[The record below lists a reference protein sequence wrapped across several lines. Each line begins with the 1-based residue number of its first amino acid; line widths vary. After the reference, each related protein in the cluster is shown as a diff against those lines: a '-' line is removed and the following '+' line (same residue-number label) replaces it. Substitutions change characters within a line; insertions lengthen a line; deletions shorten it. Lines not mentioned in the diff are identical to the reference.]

1 MGHSD
6 SGKKPGRNDPCP
18 CGSGKKFKKCHL
30 QSIQEVGTRLSLIE
44 NLEADDRG
52 RVTETIRN
60 FFKDFSPRDVAN
72 ALWTSSLWLP
82 NIGANVKH
90 AFLTSVFL
98 SIPAGEFRSLKE
110 LSDFES
116 FSKFIE
122 YLISNTP
129 SFMPVEDYVP
139 ETDWGEVRLS
149 VGDQCL
155 RFFYGSDLENPY
167 DRLEA
172 FRVIYR
178 SLDGT
183 IKKATGRSPLE
194 DLEAVIAAQD
204 LLIQKVPPHVDRA
217 TLSISPGD
225 FSIPS
230 ESFWRDCLRFA
241 DSEEWMRAISN
252 QPLNAYVVPLGSV
265 TTDRIHPSKIANQLI
280 NGDLLCAIAIEI
292 DGRPVPLLPRRFYCV
307 VIDRWASELRNES
320 LKELRATADFKNAAI
335 GPFFGFLEP
344 RVRENSFFR
353 FASALSSDGNGHEL
367 VFPVVIRSGH
377 SLILFLVAPPLV
389 FTADLEAY
397 LDGIAPQIQ
406 EAKRLLNESPT
417 RLGLRGDQK
426 TVEFRADEGRRLKP
440 TIKVV
445 VPMTGTAP
453 LRFRLPRD
461 FDADIWYLDTTL
473 GLLDEV
479 EEGDELT
486 EFLSWMDKNSTV
498 IEGPFYTVLD
508 LFAAF
513 KDFHG
518 NIISGANEVNFISI
532 DPHGGSDYRF
542 RRLSEFWKRFP
553 GAAPFGDPRHWE
565 ISIEGPRATRFISRR
580 WVVSDM
586 HCQIGPCHLFF
597 SSPFP
602 ELTFPQAKLGAF
614 LAECASDAFSR
625 VFAGTLTHAVFK
637 TYENIRIMFFPASL
651 LDKESFKHLLHL
663 KPEETLMRSDHG
675 FPELGRPTL
684 RVVVNE
690 EEMVRLFSDCIDRS
704 AEVQLVKGLFEELN
718 RLIPDASFSTTYGHL
733 DQFASGLP
741 RFSFFAS
748 ERQASFPEAWPVV
761 VPQAKHFKAARKK
774 IATLAKSLGIE
785 EGSYALDQGKEKL
798 RSLQSAMSRDLDT
811 ILSRFNWIRAVEV
824 LIKGV
829 DSLTNEYERQ
839 KLTLEQSSRREMDI
853 DPNKKM
859 AEVEEKHLQMHKN
872 FRYLIEKI
880 VQLRPEGADEFSDE
894 EMAFAIAYVDW
905 LHVIYTG
912 NDGLY
917 YGIHPV
923 GLKINQEFLPEVQYP
938 EESKTNHEQFA
949 LEQAKR
955 IISPNTEDRLERI
968 TSPDDWV
975 NSLDVAW
982 KADFGFGFKNLIA
995 VLETLTFW
1003 PQFNQSEQGASYH
1016 AGESD
1021 IGQALLRA
1029 KPDADVSQVPAIL
1042 DFLTLKNDGILRL
1055 LDKENDEAE
1064 IPIWEHKK
1072 RPHRYT
1078 IRPLI
1083 QTGTEFMWGPFSTR
1097 RAAKVWAG
1105 VPATGY
1111 LPVDYEAQNVAAFL
1125 EKHREDIENALEEK
1139 CKSVTSRHT
1148 QYAEKNVFLHKRDA
1162 QAGHPDNLGD
1172 FDVIAYLPSVD
1183 TLVSIEA
1190 KKLARP
1196 HCLKDAARLRRDI
1209 FGVPDRKSGHIQKI
1223 LRREE
1228 YLRKNGLK
1236 VMNTLGWPSAT
1247 GKQPRVSSIYVSDEV
1262 SWWTRFPPDGI
1273 HVDFCSVSELDG
1285 QLKQLYKLKP
1295 SDPSPG

>member
-18 CGSGKKFKKCHL
+18 CGSGKKFKRCHL
-30 QSIQEVGTRLSLIE
+30 QSIQELGTRLSPIE
-44 NLEADDRG
+44 YLETDDRG
-52 RVTETIRN
+52 GVIEALRN

-98 SIPAGEFRSLKE
+98 SIPAGEFRSLKA
-110 LSDFES
+110 LSDYDS
-116 FSKFIE
+116 FSAFIG
-122 YLISNTP
+122 YLISSTP

-139 ETDWGEVRLS
+139 ETDWGDVRFS

-172 FRVIYR
+172 FRVVYR
-178 SLDGT
+178 SLDET
-183 IKKATGRSPLE
+183 IKTATGRAPME

-204 LLIQKVPPHVDRA
+204 LLIQKVPPHVDRTA
-217 TLSISPGD
+217 LSISPGD

-241 DSEEWMRAISN
+241 DSAEWMRAISN
-252 QPLNAYVVPLGSV
+252 QPLNSYVTPLGSV
-265 TTDRIHPSKIANQLI
+265 TTDKIHPSKIANQLI
-280 NGDLLCAIAIEI
+280 NGDLLCSIAVDI
-292 DGRPVPLLPRRFYCV
+292 DERPVPLLPRRFYCV

-335 GPFFGFLEP
+335 GPFLGFLQP
-344 RVRENSFFR
+344 RVRENTFFR

-389 FTADLEAY
+389 FTTDLEAY
-397 LDGIAPQIQ
+397 LDRIAPQIQ

-426 TVEFRADEGRRLKP
+426 TVEFRADGRQRLKP
-440 TIKVV
+440 TVKVV

-453 LRFRLPRD
+453 MRFRMPRD

-479 EEGDELT
+479 DKGDELA
-486 EFLSWMDKNSTV
+486 EFLSWMDKNSKI
-498 IEGPFYTVLD
+498 IEAPFYTVLD

-518 NIISGANEVNFISI
+518 NIVSGAAEPDFISI

-542 RRLSEFWKRFP
+542 RRLSEFWSRFP
-553 GAAPFGDPRHWE
+553 GAVPFGDPRHWE

-586 HCQIGPCHLFF
+586 HCQIGSCHLFF

-602 ELTFPQAKLGAF
+602 ELTFAQAKLGAF
-614 LAECASDAFSR
+614 LAECAADSFSR
-625 VFAGTLTHAVFK
+625 MFAGGSIHAAFN

-651 LDKESFKHLLHL
+651 IDKESFKHLLHL
-663 KPEETLMRSDHG
+663 KPEGTLMCSDHG
-675 FPELGRPTL
+675 FPEPCRPTL
-684 RVVVNE
+684 RVVVDE
-690 EEMVRLFSDCIDRS
+690 EKMIGLFSECKDRS
-704 AEVQLVKGLFEELN
+704 AEVRLVKELLKELN
-718 RLIPDASFSTTYGHL
+718 RLIPDASFSMVYGGL
-733 DQFASGLP
+733 DRFAAGLP

-761 VPQAKHFKAARKK
+761 VPQAKHFKAARKR
-774 IATLAKSLGIE
+774 IASLAKAIGIGEGKYELE
-785 EGSYALDQGKEKL
+785 EGKEKL
-798 RSLQSAMSRDLDT
+798 RSLQRAMSRDLDD
-811 ILSRFNWIRAVEV
+811 ILSRFNWVRAVKA
-824 LIKGV
+824 LIEDV
-829 DSLTNEYERQ
+829 DSLTNEYERK

-872 FRYLIEKI
+872 FRYLIEKF
-880 VQLRPEGADEFSDE
+880 VQYRPEGIDEFSDE
-894 EMAFAIAYVDW
+894 EMAFAVAYVDW
-905 LHVIYTG
+905 LHVIYSG
-912 NDGLY
+912 NDGLH
-917 YGIHPV
+917 YGVHPV
-923 GLKINQEFLPEVQYP
+923 GLKINQEFVPEVLYP
-938 EESKTNHEQFA
+938 DELKAHHEEFA

-955 IISPNTEDRLERI
+955 MVNPASEDRLERVP
-968 TSPDDWV
+968 SPDDWV
-975 NSLDVAW
+975 DSLDAGW
-982 KADFGFGFKNLIA
+982 MADFGFSFKNQMA

-1003 PQFNQSEQGASYH
+1003 PQFSQGEEGASYH
-1016 AGESD
+1016 AGESE

-1029 KPDADVSQVPAIL
+1029 KPDADVSQLPVIL
-1042 DFLTLKNDGILRL
+1042 DFLTLKHDGILRL
-1055 LDKENDEAE
+1055 LDKDNDEAE

-1083 QTGTEFMWGPFSTR
+1083 QTGTGFMWGPFSTR

-1111 LPVDYEAQNVAAFL
+1111 LPVDYQAASVAAFL
-1125 EKHREDIENALEEK
+1125 EKHRGDIESALEEK
-1139 CKSVTSRHT
+1139 CKSITSRHT
-1148 QYAEKNVFLHKRDA
+1148 QYAEKNVFLHNRDA

-1183 TLVSIEA
+1183 ALVSIEG

-1209 FGVPDRKSGHIQKI
+1209 FGVPDKRPGHIQKI
-1223 LRREE
+1223 LKREE
-1228 YLRKNGLK
+1228 YLKQNGVK
-1236 VMNTLGWPSAT
+1236 VMNSLGWPSST
-1247 GKQPRVSSIYVSDEV
+1247 GKQPDVVSIYVSDEV
-1262 SWWTRFPPDGI
+1262 SWWTRFPPEGLQ
-1273 HVDFCSVSELDG
+1273 VQFCSVSELDG
-1285 QLKQLYKLKP
+1285 RIRRLINP
-1295 SDPSPG
+1295 TTVIEG